1 MFNYQVI
8 DKTPTVFQ
16 IETILKYMKDNRE
29 SFNFNYMLSFKRPEP
44 NVIIIDINNAH
55 SGINYEVIFDN
66 GNIIS
71 FEKCGVWMS

>member
-1 MFNYQVI
+1 
-8 DKTPTVFQ
+8 
-16 IETILKYMKDNRE
+16 MKDNRE
-29 SFNFNYMLSFKRPEP
+29 SFNFNYTLSFKRPEP